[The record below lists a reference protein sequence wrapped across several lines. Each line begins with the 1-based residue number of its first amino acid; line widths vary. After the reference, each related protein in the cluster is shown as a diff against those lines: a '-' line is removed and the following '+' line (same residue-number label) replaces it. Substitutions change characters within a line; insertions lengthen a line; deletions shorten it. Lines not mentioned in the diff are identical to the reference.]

1 MMWIDI
7 TFYTVNRKHYVTT
20 LQKYLQNDFRNKV
33 FIRLHHTYSR
43 EDSIVG
49 TATH

>member
-1 MMWIDI
+1 MDI
-7 TFYTVNRKHYVTT
+7 TFYTVNRKHYVST

-33 FIRLHHTYSR
+33 FIRLHHTYGR
-43 EDSIVG
+43 EDSVVS